1 MPNAAAM
8 RLKDWQRSKSVTVL
22 VDGAPMQ
29 AYAGE
34 MLAAAMLTA
43 GIVSLRKSPQGK
55 TARGAFCLMGV
66 CQECLVRVDGQTRQA
81 CLVSI
86 VDGLSVQLA
95 APYEAAYDAGV

>member
-1 MPNAAAM
+1 
-8 RLKDWQRSKSVTVL
+8 
-22 VDGAPMQ
+22 
-29 AYAGE
+29 

-66 CQECLVRVDGQTRQA
+66 CQECLVRIDGQTRQA
-81 CLVSI
+81 CLVLI